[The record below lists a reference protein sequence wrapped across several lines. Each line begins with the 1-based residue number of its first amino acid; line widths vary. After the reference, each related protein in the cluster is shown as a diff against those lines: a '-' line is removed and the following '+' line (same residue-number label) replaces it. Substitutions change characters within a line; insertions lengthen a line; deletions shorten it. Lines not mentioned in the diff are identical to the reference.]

1 MAHPLE
7 QFGPFTQSEVEE
19 AFKAFDLDNNNY
31 VGASELRQVYSSLG
45 EDVTDEEIDEM
56 IGMVDGDGD
65 GQVSLSEFSKMIFR
79 YAAMASEP
87 QETETKEQDREQE
100 EEYSSDESNA
110 ADDEPSQT
118 MERVASKGAGSAA
131 SPPGALLART
141 ATPARSSS
149 PQSPND
155 VTPLAPTP
163 ARAAASHP
171 ASTPSSPVA
180 SASRAADALAA
191 ARLVLPKADRRSD
204 LKSSMETL
212 GLSNQ
217 QFDDLSRKF
226 ERVDRDKSGHI
237 DYAEFCAR
245 LEMEPSNPVVER
257 INGPS
262 WANAAIAIP
271 DNDRSGQIDM
281 REFLVGISSFLDAS
295 KDDRIKFAFQLFDED
310 KSGNISK
317 AELLKILKA
326 NYLASSEQQVAK
338 KADAIMRQADKD
350 GDGQIS
356 YEEFV
361 SVCKRFPNLLFPV
374 YAASQNLSALF
385 PGAS

>member
-1 MAHPLE
+1 MARPLE
-7 QFGPFTQSEVEE
+7 QFGPFTKAEVAE

-56 IGMVDGDGD
+56 INMVDGDGD

-79 YAAMASEP
+79 YAAMAP
-87 QETETKEQDREQE
+87 DARETETKEHEQGQE
-100 EEYSSDESNA
+100 EDYSSDESNV
-110 ADDEPSQT
+110 EENESSKT
-118 MERVASKGAGSAA
+118 MGHVVPTGVAA
-131 SPPGALLART
+131 SPHVRASLAPA
-141 ATPARSSS
+141 ATPARRSS
-149 PQSPND
+149 PGSPND

-163 ARAAASHP
+163 ARIAATHP

-180 SASRAADALAA
+180 SGPSSSSTGTPVSPGLGLA
-191 ARLVLPKADRRSD
+191 KADRRTD

-212 GLSNQ
+212 GLSNKH
-217 QFDDLSRKF
+217 FDLLSQKF
-226 ERVDRDKSGHI
+226 ERADRDKSGQI
-237 DYAEFCAR
+237 DFSEFCAL
-245 LEMEPSNPVVER
+245 LEMEPSNPVVVR
-257 INGPS
+257 MF
-262 WANAAIAIP
+262 ALF
-271 DNDRSGQIDM
+271 DNDGSGQIDM

-374 YAASQNLSALF
+374 YAASQNLSSLF
-385 PGAS
+385 PG